1 MSLEEL
7 TALVNDPLPKALNI
21 LDFNNETSVR
31 VSDEKV
37 REFLASICGGSSFTA
52 IQHYGK
58 DARNDIL
65 RQLRAYG
72 ASIRQITRITGV
84 SEGIIRNI
92 K

>member
-37 REFLASICGGSSFTA
+37 RGSCPYVPRKRPPRQTA
-52 IQHYGK
+52 FK
-58 DARNDIL
+58 R
-65 RQLRAYG
+65 
-72 ASIRQITRITGV
+72 
-84 SEGIIRNI
+84 
-92 K
+92 